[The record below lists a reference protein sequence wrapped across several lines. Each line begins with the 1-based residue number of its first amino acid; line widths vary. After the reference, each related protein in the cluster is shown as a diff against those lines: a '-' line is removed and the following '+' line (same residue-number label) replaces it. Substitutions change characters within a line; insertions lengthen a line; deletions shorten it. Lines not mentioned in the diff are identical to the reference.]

1 VAGPRVVVALLCGTT
16 FFVSTTG
23 TAIAP
28 FLLVMAQE
36 LGTSLAAV
44 ANLIALLSVTWG
56 LVSLLAG
63 SASDRIG
70 RRPILLAAV
79 LVLSAGRLG
88 LASAPS
94 YGWAVAWQL
103 LSGLG
108 GGAFMGTV
116 FAAVAEQMPQ
126 SQRGRALG
134 WVMTGM
140 SLAMVFGVPVLTWLG
155 GWAGWRGATV
165 AHGLATA
172 ATLLPLWLILP
183 RQRAGAAGAG
193 ALAPSLLGVVTP
205 RVAALLGAGVMER
218 ICFVSLAVYLATYL
232 IQSYAVGP
240 ATLAVGLGLVAVG
253 NLGGNLLGGTLAD
266 RLPARP
272 LTFAASALLTGGLG
286 LPLLLWQ
293 PGLAASLALGF
304 AYSLANSLGR
314 PSLMA
319 ALSEVP
325 AGVRGA
331 VLGLNI
337 TMSSFGWLGSTA
349 LGGWLMAIWG
359 FPSLAVLCAAS
370 GVAGAGLGVT
380 AWIVTPRGVGK

>member
-16 FFVSTTG
+16 FFVATTG
-23 TAIAP
+23 TAITP
-28 FLLVMAQE
+28 FLLVMAHE

-44 ANLIALLSVTWG
+44 ANLIALMSIAWG
-56 LVSLLAG
+56 LVSLAAG

-79 LVLSAGRLG
+79 LVLALGRLG

-108 GGAFMGTV
+108 GGAFMGSV
-116 FAAVAEQMPQ
+116 FAAVSDQMPQ

-140 SLAMVFGVPVLTWLG
+140 SLALVFGVPALTWLG

-165 AHGLATA
+165 AHGLATG
-172 ATLLPLWLILP
+172 ATVLPLWLLLP
-183 RQRAGAAGAG
+183 RQHTAPTGPGG
-193 ALAPSLLGVVTP
+193 PPPSLLGVVTP
-205 RVAALLGAGVMER
+205 RVVALLGAGVMER
-218 ICFVSLAVYLATYL
+218 TCFVSIAVYLATYL
-232 IQSYAVGP
+232 IQSYAVTP
-240 ATLAVGLGLVAVG
+240 ATLALGLSLVAIG

-272 LTFAASALLTGGLG
+272 LTYAASALATGALG

-293 PGLAASLALGF
+293 PGLAASLGLGF
-304 AYSLANSLGR
+304 AYSLVNSLGR

-325 AGVRGA
+325 AGIRGA

-337 TMSSFGWLGSTA
+337 TMSSFGWLGATT
-349 LGGWLMAIWG
+349 LGGWLMALWG
-359 FPSLAVLCAAS
+359 FPSLAVLCAVA
-370 GVAGAGLGVT
+370 GLAGAGFGVT
-380 AWIVTPRGVGK
+380 AWLVARGAER